1 MIKAPFSRPVKVDAL
16 PKLGQMQIIEAN
28 AQERLALAAL
38 YDLPAIVSL
47 RAELL
52 VQPAA
57 RGEIRVC
64 GVVKADAM
72 QTCVISLEAFA
83 VMIEEPVDARFAP
96 AAPAAPSRAALAA
109 TRAAPATS
117 RAAHRASRA
126 APAVNVGKAP
136 SREMAI
142 GEEDGPDPI
151 IDGKIDLG
159 ELAAEHFA
167 LALDPYPRKPGVA
180 FAPPPEAR

>member
-96 AAPAAPSRAALAA
+96 AAPSRAA
-109 TRAAPATS
+109 PITS